1 VEALI
6 LRRWE
11 PAAAAVVIV
20 VAAIAVPLFPTEQAG
35 MLRVGWVQGNG
46 PSGYFDTKTTGDIL
60 RAQEEATAPLLDR
73 EMDLLVWP
81 EGAVDADP
89 LRDVAVA
96 GRLDR
101 LVQGAGAPALVNA
114 ATTRG
119 ADTFNTSMLWTSAG
133 PQQLHDKANPV
144 PFGEYVPDRWFYEAI
159 APDLIGLIQRE
170 YTPGSNTPLMNVGD
184 VPIGLA
190 ICFDVIYNDV
200 IHQSAASGAQ
210 MFVFQT
216 NNADFRGT
224 DENLQQL
231 AIARM
236 RALETGRTAVNVSTT
251 GSSQVI
257 GRDGKVLA
265 QVAVDTT
272 AAKITEVPLRTGTT
286 LAVVLMPWLG
296 WTLSIGSVLALLVV
310 SIRQRRSDAHSQ
322 EDGWMKL

>member
-1 VEALI
+1 
-6 LRRWE
+6 
-11 PAAAAVVIV
+11 
-20 VAAIAVPLFPTEQAG
+20 
-35 MLRVGWVQGNG
+35 
-46 PSGYFDTKTTGDIL
+46 
-60 RAQEEATAPLLDR
+60 
-73 EMDLLVWP
+73 
-81 EGAVDADP
+81 
-89 LRDVAVA
+89 
-96 GRLDR
+96 
-101 LVQGAGAPALVNA
+101 
-114 ATTRG
+114 
-119 ADTFNTSMLWTSAG
+119 MLWTSAG

-272 AAKITEVPLRTGTT
+272 AAKITEVPL
-286 LAVVLMPWLG
+286 
-296 WTLSIGSVLALLVV
+296 LSLIH
-310 SIRQRRSDAHSQ
+310 I
-322 EDGWMKL
+322 